1 MDKLSLFQLV
11 SIFPS
16 VIYKQHNSQDVI
28 SVCLQCHT

>member
-16 VIYKQHNSQDVI
+16 DISKHHNS
-28 SVCLQCHT
+28 